1 MRQWDGLNTV
11 KTNQFYVKMSWC
23 NGQRVRLWISSPGF
37 DSQVYHF
44 IFVFILSRYSTDW
57 VNSQTVKHSFYSP
70 MFCFVFSSSSSSF
83 FWDKL
88 LHCPWFTTNSRP
100 IIPPRAILYYALWA
114 LYMEYGIG
122 FWSYIHTHCRME
134 IQCCRPTN
142 WPVYRLDQGPKL
154 CNCSPTRGL
163 HDMMDFKSLGI

>member
-1 MRQWDGLNTV
+1 MGAGTLNL
-11 KTNQFYVKMSWC
+11 
-23 NGQRVRLWISSPGF
+23 G
-37 DSQVYHF
+37 DSVFLYTGYDSRVYHF

-57 VNSQTVKHSFYSP
+57 VNSQTLKHSFYSP
-70 MFCFVFSSSSSSF
+70 MFCFVFSSSSSF

-88 LHCPWFTTNSRP
+88 LQSLVHNYNSRP
-100 IIPPRAILYYALWA
+100 IIPPRAILYYAQWA

-122 FWSYIHTHCRME
+122 FESTFTHTAEWKFSAC
-134 IQCCRPTN
+134 QCCRPTN
-142 WPVYRLDQGPKL
+142 WPVYRLDQDPKL